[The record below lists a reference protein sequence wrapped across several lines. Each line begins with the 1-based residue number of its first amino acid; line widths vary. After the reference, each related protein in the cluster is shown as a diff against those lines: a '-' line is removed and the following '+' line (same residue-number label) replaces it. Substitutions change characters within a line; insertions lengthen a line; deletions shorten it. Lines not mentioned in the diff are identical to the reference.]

1 MAFTDGSIT
10 DTQGPTDVPA
20 VEVVM
25 PSSATAAEMNEAD
38 SEYSNAE
45 IKKRKKRIRGRVTI

>member
-1 MAFTDGSIT
+1 M
-10 DTQGPTDVPA
+10 DVPA

-25 PSSATAAEMNEAD
+25 PSSATAAEMNKAD